1 MTPEQFT
8 LKMEDLARNI
18 ADMAD
23 SGLPVVIGKTASDFF
38 TDSFQTESFTDEAA
52 VKWQQVKRREDPRA
66 KGARGTRPILTGDKD
81 VGGGLGNSI
90 SWDVTA
96 PGEVTVRSDLP
107 YASAHNE
114 GTSTAGRSRSVVIP
128 KRQFIGDSH
137 VLNAKILDEI
147 ERKIAPLFE

>member
-1 MTPEQFT
+1 MTPEQFS

-23 SGLPVVIGKTASDFF
+23 SGLPVAIGKTAVDFF
-38 TDSFQTESFTDEAA
+38 TDSFHDESFTDTAP
-52 VKWQQVKRREDPRA
+52 VKWKEVERRKNPRA
-66 KGARGTRPILTGDKD
+66 KGARGTRKILTGDSGD
-81 VGGGLGNSI
+81 LGESI

-137 VLNAKILDEI
+137 VLNTKILDEI

>member
-38 TDSFQTESFTDEAA
+38 TDSFQTESFTDEAP
-52 VKWQQVKRREDPRA
+52 VKWQEVKRREDPRA
-66 KGARGTRPILTGDKD
+66 KGARGTRKILTGDSGD
-81 VGGGLGNSI
+81 LGESI

-96 PGEVTVRSDLP
+96 PGEVTVRSDMP

-137 VLNAKILDEI
+137 VLNTKILDEI